1 MKFKGIFCCI
11 NILFLIYV
19 VNCIEIKPN
28 KFLNYEQKLIDKL
41 LTNYNNKLMPSGNIE
56 IKIAF
61 NLIQL
66 IQIIERDQIM
76 LINAFVDHK
85 WIDER
90 LKWGLKHYLSV
101 I

>member
-1 MKFKGIFCCI
+1 MKFERMIFVY
-11 NILFLIYV
+11 LFFKICTAYC
-19 VNCIEIKPN
+19 NEIMPN
-28 KFLNYEQKLIDKL
+28 KILNYEQKLIDKL
-41 LTNYNNKLMPSGNIE
+41 LKNYNSKLMPSGTIE

-90 LKWGLKHYLSV
+90 LKWGIKRLYD
-101 I
+101 